1 MPKILKLENESHG
14 TPGIYYDPRVWFF
27 ASEDA
32 GCAINVIDRDS
43 NGRVDDDMHHED
55 MNSSIREVKTML

>member
-14 TPGIYYDPRVWFF
+14 TPRIYYDGVWFF

-43 NGRVDDDMHHED
+43 NGRVDDDIM
-55 MNSSIREVKTML
+55 KT